1 MGGAIQYVYRDG
13 SRLTP
18 WMLYCVNRFSEAM
31 YSAFGERILVTSGI
45 RTYEEQKRI
54 FLMRYVR
61 HGDIRGRKV
70 YDTRWW
76 NGYLWYRIDP
86 VGTVRQPRL
95 SNHEIQG
102 TTAAVD
108 LRDTGKD
115 AGISKF
121 NNPRS
126 NWARANAWRYGLS
139 PEGYNFKEPWHFSI
153 ADIFRTP
160 PATPAGGNSRPIPDT
175 KEWDE
180 MASKQEIKD
189 ALFEVLTQVDLGP
202 GKRNH
207 YDSLK
212 FIADLAARSGATA
225 SEIAQAVA
233 SFPVPAQDENGHL
246 IRDDS
251 GNPVTYQL
259 QGYLASTSARVGGQP
274 AEVDTDA
281 LAKSLAP
288 LITANLSALSDE
300 DVARIASAS
309 ADEQARRLG
318 K

>member
-160 PATPAGGNSRPIPDT
+160 PATPAGGNSRPVP
-175 KEWDE
+175 E
-180 MASKQEIKD
+180 EIKPLHLED
-189 ALFEVLTQVDLGP
+189 QMYAIRQVGLPDSGIIIRAGVPPYSMPQQIFETEASTYGLAIKELPDWRYGTAVREQWTAVNVLRNALQSPVSSEDVQ
-202 GKRNH
+202 R
-207 YDSLK
+207 
-212 FIADLAARSGATA
+212 IATA
-225 SEIAQAVA
+225 TREEI
-233 SFPVPAQDENGHL
+233 GK
-246 IRDDS
+246 
-251 GNPVTYQL
+251 
-259 QGYLASTSARVGGQP
+259 
-274 AEVDTDA
+274 A
-281 LAKSLAP
+281 L
-288 LITANLSALSDE
+288 NN
-300 DVARIASAS
+300 
-309 ADEQARRLG
+309 
-318 K
+318 